1 MIRSKFDSVEK
12 TPHPNPPPTSTWG
25 EGIERV
31 PMPRVLAIETS
42 GRVGSIALAEGGVI
56 VAEEV
61 FPHGLKHAAE
71 IIPMIDR
78 LCRSQGWGPKEL
90 EHLYVSA
97 GPGSFT
103 GLRIGVTLAKT
114 LAFATGVK
122 LVAVPTVR
130 ALAENAPPDAK
141 HLVIVLD
148 AKRDQIF
155 TARFERMADGWAERE
170 PAHLDSLT
178 AMLERSPR
186 PVHLLGEGIPFH
198 EKFVPENSGAIIAPP
213 ELWSARASAV
223 FKIGTEMAAR
233 GEFAIPDLLVPVYI
247 RKPEAQEK
255 LEGP

>member
-1 MIRSKFDSVEK
+1 VTVGYSPD
-12 TPHPNPPPTSTWG
+12 
-25 EGIERV
+25 
-31 PMPRVLAIETS
+31 MPRVLAIETS
-42 GRVGSIALAEGGVI
+42 GRVGSIALADAGVI

-78 LCRSQGWGPKEL
+78 LCRSQGWGPKQL
-90 EHLYVSA
+90 EHLYVSS

-103 GLRIGVTLAKT
+103 GLRIGITLAKT

-122 LVAVPTVR
+122 LVSVPTVR
-130 ALAENAPPDAK
+130 ALAENAPADVK

-155 TARFERMADGWAERE
+155 TARFERMADGWVERE

-198 EKFVPENSGAIIAPP
+198 EKFLMKDAGVIIAPP
-213 ELWSARASAV
+213 ELWSARASTV
-223 FKIGTEMAAR
+223 LKIGTEMALR
-233 GEFAIPDLLVPVYI
+233 GDFANPELLTPVYI